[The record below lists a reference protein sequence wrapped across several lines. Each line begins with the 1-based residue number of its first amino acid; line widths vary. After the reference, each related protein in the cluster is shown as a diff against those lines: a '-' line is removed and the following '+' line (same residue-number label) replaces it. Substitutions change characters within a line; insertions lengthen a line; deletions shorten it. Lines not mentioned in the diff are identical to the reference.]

1 MNENIFLPTTPNINE
16 ISTISMPSRVNTFN
30 QSSVIYLLVMV
41 ATYMCLFRTVLCG
54 YNYYL
59 HNVCLSSCE
68 SISEYVCTSVY
79 VYSEPVTIVCTCL
92 MALVYCIS
100 YCVHACG
107 SDKHVC
113 YCDICMYGCERL
125 SGILYICLWTLEVC
139 ARRHGNSF
147 VCVSVSMIV

>member
-113 YCDICMYGCERL
+113 YVWHMYVW
-125 SGILYICLWTLEVC
+125 LWTSIWNSIYMSMNSRGVC
-139 ARRHGNSF
+139 KKAWK
-147 VCVSVSMIV
+147 